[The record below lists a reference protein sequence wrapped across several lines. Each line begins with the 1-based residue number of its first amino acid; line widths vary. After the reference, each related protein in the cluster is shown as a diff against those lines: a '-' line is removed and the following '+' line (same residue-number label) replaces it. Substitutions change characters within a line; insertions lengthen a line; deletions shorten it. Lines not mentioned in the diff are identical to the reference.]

1 MASSDIGK
9 RVIAFARSVL
19 PAEPAHFLLLL
30 GATFLFIAHSL
41 RWSPFREP
49 GVQYLLWASDV
60 SLMTLLIVVSGAAA
74 GYVCLVPTKRPL
86 RRLVFA
92 VLLPALVALVA
103 IPLVGFV
110 WFSDVLDFGG
120 DTIHS
125 IIEQPD
131 PHRRAIPMLLA
142 NLGPGLQVATAG
154 FVLVGIFAV
163 LLYRGRAT
171 LPIRLRFSSP
181 FGTADTAAEDDRR
194 TAVFI
199 WMMVCLVI
207 VASIVGGAIG
217 FGLYRLVPRLESSR
231 AFSFSLDQVVAALT
245 LFLLVVLALGKDRK
259 TTLRL
264 ALRLP
269 SFDYVIIGVVI
280 PLAVAS
286 VWPLGSYSLAINH
299 WAAYEFGSS
308 SSPNLRDYFSA
319 PSAAS
324 LWLLLPA
331 FVEEIAWRGYLQP
344 RFLQKYGLVRGI
356 FLVGIV
362 WGAFHFAGD
371 FRYSMTTLGVL
382 THIARRL
389 TETVAQSYVLGWMAI
404 RSRSVLPGT
413 VCHAVFNVTVL
424 WGISPASIRM
434 PFWIEVAAWGTL
446 GYILFRYF
454 PVSAMDE
461 DAPSDATPDY
471 EAAL

>member
-1 MASSDIGK
+1 MPSDSGK
-9 RVIAFARSVL
+9 RVVAFVRSVL

-30 GATFLFIAHSL
+30 GATFLFIAHGL

-60 SLMTLLIVVSGAAA
+60 SLMTLLIVVSGVAA

-142 NLGPGLQVATAG
+142 NLGPGLQIATAG

-171 LPIRLRFSSP
+171 LPIRLRFSFP
-181 FGTADTAAEDDRR
+181 FSTADTPPEDDRR
-194 TAVFI
+194 TAIFI
-199 WMMVCLVI
+199 WMMVCLI
-207 VASIVGGAIG
+207 ILSNILGGAIG
-217 FGLYRLVPRLESSR
+217 FGLYRLVPRFEFSR
-231 AFSFSLDQVVAALT
+231 VFRFSADQVVAALS
-245 LFLLVVLALGKDRK
+245 LFLLLVLALGKDRK
-259 TTLRL
+259 AALRL

-269 SFDYVIIGVVI
+269 SFNYVVIGALI

-286 VWPLGSYSLAINH
+286 VWPLASYFLAMNH
-299 WAAYEFGSS
+299 WAAYEYGSYG
-308 SSPNLRDYFSA
+308 SPSLRDFFSV

-344 RFLQKYGLVRGI
+344 RFVQKYGIVRGI

-371 FRYSMTTLGVL
+371 FRYSMTTLRVL

-389 TETVAQSYVLGWMAI
+389 IETVAQSYVLGWLAI
-404 RSRSVLPGT
+404 RSRSILPGT
-413 VCHAVFNVTVL
+413 ACHAAFNVTVL
-424 WGISPASIRM
+424 WGISPVSIRM